1 MLRIR
6 EDIENNILGV
16 ERIKEYSEL
25 VQEDRL
31 GRDWVERGE
40 VDLRLDREC

>member
-1 MLRIR
+1 MLRA
-6 EDIENNILGV
+6 DIENNILGV

-31 GRDWVERGE
+31 G
-40 VDLRLDREC
+40 LRYDKCFLV

>member
-6 EDIENNILGV
+6 ADIENNILGV

-25 VQEDRL
+25 VQEDRQ
-31 GRDWVERGE
+31 G
-40 VDLRLDREC
+40 LRCDKYFLV